1 MTKKEDIVVLS
12 YFDCVIRES
21 DLKILKSNGWLNDA
35 IIGFYFVYLEK
46 ERFNSN
52 SELLFIGPEVTQC
65 LKESPTSD
73 LPVFLDPLDAKNK
86 DYIFMAVNDSGK
98 SAGGSH
104 WSLLVYSQQE
114 NKFYHIDSSSQ
125 TNFQPAVK
133 LAHNIGRYFRP
144 SLELDFVELSS
155 LQQDNSYDC
164 GIYLI
169 CNLENIAEHITS
181 TGNEDVGLQH
191 VPFVKKDVVDSMRKD
206 LLDIIADCKKQQE

>member
-1 MTKKEDIVVLS
+1 MTKKEDVVVLS

-52 SELLFIGPEVTQC
+52 SELLFIGPE
-65 LKESPTSD
+65 E
-73 LPVFLDPLDAKNK
+73 
-86 DYIFMAVNDSGK
+86 
-98 SAGGSH
+98 
-104 WSLLVYSQQE
+104 
-114 NKFYHIDSSSQ
+114 
-125 TNFQPAVK
+125 
-133 LAHNIGRYFRP
+133 RYFRP

-169 CNLENIAEHITS
+169 CNLENIAEHI
-181 TGNEDVGLQH
+181 NQH
-191 VPFVKKDVVDSMRKD
+191 G
-206 LLDIIADCKKQQE
+206 